1 MKDINLTFNAV
12 IREKSKMSRWGDG
25 GPVLSHMKGEVATYG
40 RLRTGFHIVGRP
52 WIHHCI

>member
-12 IREKSKMSRWGDG
+12 IREKSEMSRWGDG
-25 GPVLSHMKGEVATYG
+25 GPVLSHMKGEVVTYG